1 MKIEMQCFNCKCFD
15 QCIDA
20 IQQKELVIKC
30 IWFGNL
36 KKLFNDTIN
45 KINSIGNVYPIFDT
59 EIVKLNVDED
69 GNIIASTDFTDESK
83 NLEVWKALGLQEED
97 FYK

>member
-1 MKIEMQCFNCKCFD
+1 MQCFNCKCFD
-15 QCIDA
+15 RCIDA
-20 IQQKELVIKC
+20 IQQKELIIKC

-45 KINSIGNVYPIFDT
+45 KINSIGNVYPVFDT
-59 EIVKLNVDED
+59 EIVKLSIDDED

-83 NLEVWKALGLQEED
+83 TLEVWKALGLQEED
-97 FYK
+97 FYKDD